1 MLVPLYSLPYR
12 PKGLEVELSSYGL
25 ALSTPRKVP
34 SSATKTG
41 GFAWEA
47 GGTKVKIRSRRKWK
61 AEGALL
67 RSVLAGSLSFVGFA
81 LCSEMIGF
89 MGFPFSLS

>member
-1 MLVPLYSLPYR
+1 MEFRS
-12 PKGLEVELSSYGL
+12 KGL

-47 GGTKVKIRSRRKWK
+47 GGAKAKIRSTRQWK
-61 AEGALL
+61 VEGALL
-67 RSVLAGSLSFVGFA
+67 RSVSAGSLSFVGFS
-81 LCSEMIGF
+81 LCSKMMGF
-89 MGFPFSLS
+89 IGFPFSLS

>member
-1 MLVPLYSLPYR
+1 M
-12 PKGLEVELSSYGL
+12 PKGLEVELRSKGL

-47 GGTKVKIRSRRKWK
+47 GGTKAKIRSTRQWNV
-61 AEGALL
+61 EGALL
-67 RSVLAGSLSFVGFA
+67 RTCPAMRGRFEGSS
-81 LCSEMIGF
+81 LCSKMMGF
-89 MGFPFSLS
+89 IGFPFGLSWS

>member
-1 MLVPLYSLPYR
+1 MLVALYSLPYR
-12 PKGLEVELSSYGL
+12 PKGLEVELRSKGL

-34 SSATKTG
+34 SSATRTG
-41 GFAWEA
+41 GFACEV

-61 AEGALL
+61 VRGG
-67 RSVLAGSLSFVGFA
+67 RWKNFGNR
-81 LCSEMIGF
+81 F

>member
-1 MLVPLYSLPYR
+1 MLLALYSLPYR
-12 PKGLEVELSSYGL
+12 PKGFEVELRSKGL

-41 GFAWEA
+41 GFAWEV
-47 GGTKVKIRSRRKWK
+47 GGKKAKIRSRRRWK
-61 AEGALL
+61 DLEN
-67 RSVLAGSLSFVGFA
+67 R
-81 LCSEMIGF
+81 F